1 MIDTLII
8 GSGLAG
14 LTTAMDLV
22 EAGLDVT
29 MLERHKVVGGR
40 TASWLDDG
48 MPVESGLHRWLG
60 FYAELPKLLEQAGI
74 DHNDILHWGD
84 EVEIRLPDGG
94 PRAVIGLS
102 PLHKP
107 IKTITGLLGNND
119 LLSPIDKAK
128 IVYFFT
134 RGLADYATDRLE
146 LDRTS
151 VKRYAREHGLSKK
164 VIDNM
169 LVPLTEGIF
178 FLPPDQYSAMVLM
191 GLLVPSMKRAYA
203 LRVGSFLG
211 GMTEVMAQP
220 IADAIERKGG
230 QVLTEMEVE
239 KLAVH
244 AGRVYGAYVGGE
256 LIEARHVVVATALSA
271 AQRLIGDA
279 LPEYPWFEPMLD
291 LPSNPAVTLQIEFDE
306 PTLPSD
312 HTMFSPHTLLAS
324 YAEQSRTTFR
334 HVPGRLSI
342 DVGQSSKYINADPET
357 IFRDVMADARR
368 LGLNIAGNVRRYRVV
383 SHPADFYALSPGTE
397 RLRPPQKTPVP
408 GLSLAGDYTAQ
419 PLFATMEGAVHSGRR
434 AAKAVKHALMYD
446 NGRLAVDEPTPN
458 RAPGAG

>member
-1 MIDTLII
+1 MIDTLVI
-8 GSGLAG
+8 GAGLAG
-14 LTTAMDLV
+14 LTAAMDVV

-29 MLERHKVVGGR
+29 VVERHKVVGGR

-60 FYAELPKLLEQAGI
+60 FYAELPKLLKQAGI
-74 DHNDILHWGD
+74 DHNSILHWGD

-107 IKTITGLLGNND
+107 LKTVTGLLGNND
-119 LLSPIDKAK
+119 LLSPVDKAK

-134 RGLADYATDRLE
+134 RGLVDYATDRLA
-146 LDRTS
+146 LDRQS
-151 VKRYAREHGLSKK
+151 VRRYAREHGLSQQA
-164 VIDNM
+164 IDNM

-178 FLPPDQYSAMVLM
+178 FRPPSEYSAMVLM
-191 GLLVPSMKRAYA
+191 GLLVPGLKRPHT

-230 QVLTEMEVE
+230 QVLTDAPVE

-244 AGRVYGAYVGGE
+244 AGRVYGVYVGGE
-256 LIEARHVVVATALSA
+256 LIEARHVVLATALSA
-271 AQRLIGDA
+271 AQQLIGDA
-279 LPEYPWFEPMLD
+279 LPDYPWFEPMLD
-291 LPSNPAVTLQIEFDE
+291 LPSTPAVTLQIELDE

-334 HVPGRLSI
+334 QVPGRLSI
-342 DVGQSSKYINADPET
+342 DVGESKKYIDADPET

-368 LGLNIAGNVRRYRVV
+368 LGLNINGNVRRYRVV

-397 RLRPPQKTPVP
+397 RMRPPQRTPIP
-408 GLSLAGDYTAQ
+408 GLTLAGDYTLQ
-419 PLFATMEGAVHSGRR
+419 PLFATMEGAVLSGRR
-434 AAKAVKHALMYD
+434 AAKVVKHALIYK
-446 NGRLAVDEPTPN
+446 NGRLALDE
-458 RAPGAG
+458 AEAAAA

>member
-14 LTTAMDLV
+14 LTAAMDLV

-29 MLERHKVVGGR
+29 VMERYKVVGGR
-40 TASWLDDG
+40 TASWVDDG

-60 FYAELPKLLEQAGI
+60 FYAELPKLLKQAGI

-94 PRAVIGLS
+94 PSAVIGLS

-107 IKTITGLLGNND
+107 ITTVTGLLGNND
-119 LLSPIDKAK
+119 LLSPVDKAK

-134 RGLADYATDRLE
+134 RGLADYATDRLA
-146 LDRTS
+146 LDGQS
-151 VKRYAREHGLSKK
+151 VRRYAHEHGLSQQA
-164 VIDNM
+164 IDNM

-178 FLPPDQYSAMVLM
+178 FRPPSEYSAMVLM
-191 GLLVPSMKRAYA
+191 GLTVAGMKRPHT

-211 GMTEVMAQP
+211 GMTEIMAQP
-220 IADAIERKGG
+220 IAEAIVRKGG
-230 QVLTEMEVE
+230 QVITDAEVE

-244 AGRVYGAYVGGE
+244 AGRVYGVYVGGE

-271 AQRLIGDA
+271 AQKLIHEA
-279 LPEYPWFEPMLD
+279 LPDYPWFVPMLQ
-291 LPSNPAVTLQIEFDE
+291 LPSTPAVTLQVELSE
-306 PTLPSD
+306 PALPSD

-334 HVPGRLSI
+334 QVPGRLSI
-342 DVGQSSKYINADPET
+342 DVGEAKKYIDADPET
-357 IFRDVMADARR
+357 IFRDVMADASR
-368 LGLNIAGNVRRYRVV
+368 LNMNLNGNVRRWRVV
-383 SHPADFYALSPGTE
+383 SHPADFYALAPGTE
-397 RLRPPQKTPVP
+397 RMRPPQRTPVP
-408 GLSLAGDYTAQ
+408 GLTLAGDYTLQ
-419 PLFATMEGAVHSGRR
+419 PMFATMEGAVLSGRR
-434 AAKAVKHALMYD
+434 AARAVKHDLIYK
-446 NGRLAVDEPTPN
+446 NGQLAVDEPE
-458 RAPGAG
+458 AAA